1 MEQIVNSRNIIIY
14 FILINIIAFFSMF
27 LDKRKA
33 KKHKW
38 RISENT
44 LMGLALLGG
53 EIGALIGMYK
63 FRHKTQKPK
72 FVIGIPMFIVMKI
85 LLVIIY
91 FI

>member
-1 MEQIVNSRNIIIY
+1 MDKIFNIRNIIIY
-14 FILINIIAFFSMF
+14 FIFINIIAFLSMY

-72 FVIGIPMFIVMKI
+72 FVIGIPMFIVIKI

>member
-85 LLVIIY
+85 LLLIIY
-91 FI
+91 LV

>member
-1 MEQIVNSRNIIIY
+1 MEEIFNLRNLVIY
-14 FILINIIAFFSMF
+14 FILINLIAFFSMY

-33 KKHKW
+33 KKHRW

-44 LMGLALLGG
+44 LMGLALIGG
-53 EIGALIGMYK
+53 EIGALVGMYK

-72 FVIGIPMFIVMKI
+72 FVIGIPMFIVIKI

>member
-14 FILINIIAFFSMF
+14 FILINIIAFLSMY

-85 LLVIIY
+85 LLLIIY
-91 FI
+91 LV